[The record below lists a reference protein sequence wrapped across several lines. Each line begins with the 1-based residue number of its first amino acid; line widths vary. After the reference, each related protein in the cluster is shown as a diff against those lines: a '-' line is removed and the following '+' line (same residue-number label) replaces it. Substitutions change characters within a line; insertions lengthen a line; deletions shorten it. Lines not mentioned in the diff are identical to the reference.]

1 MELRRAMGEGLNAA
15 IVNPSTIIGYGD
27 WNTGSCAIFK
37 SVHDEFPWYTTGSN
51 GFVDVADVARAVVVL
66 LESDIRGERFL
77 VSGENSS
84 FQDLFNLIA
93 DGFSKKHPSM
103 KATAFLGAVA
113 WRIEKLKSLLSGKPS
128 ILNRE
133 TAHVAQSKVSFDH
146 SKILTRFPGFQFT
159 PLQETIYKSCAAY
172 LQHA

>member
-1 MELRRAMGEGLNAA
+1 
-15 IVNPSTIIGYGD
+15 
-27 WNTGSCAIFK
+27 
-37 SVHDEFPWYTTGSN
+37 
-51 GFVDVADVARAVVVL
+51 
-66 LESDIRGERFL
+66 
-77 VSGENSS
+77 
-84 FQDLFNLIA
+84 
-93 DGFSKKHPSM
+93 M